1 MARRLIDLTGM
12 RFGSWTV
19 LYRDPDNT
27 ESPPYMPMWVCQCD
41 CGTISSVV
49 GNNLR
54 YGKSTECTNCRD
66 VKRADGRDRYFREK
80 RMERGVVIHER

>member
-1 MARRLIDLTGM
+1 MGRTLIDLTGM

-27 ESPPYMPMWVCQCD
+27 DSPPYMPMWVCRCD
-41 CGTISSVV
+41 CGTVSTVI

-66 VKRADGRDRYFREK
+66 VKRNEGARRYQIQK
-80 RMERGVVIHER
+80 WRGVRNYGG